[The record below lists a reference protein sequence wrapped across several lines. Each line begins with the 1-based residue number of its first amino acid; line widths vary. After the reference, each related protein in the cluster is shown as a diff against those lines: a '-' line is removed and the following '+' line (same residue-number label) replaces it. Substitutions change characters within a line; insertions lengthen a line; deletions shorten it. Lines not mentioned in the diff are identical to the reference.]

1 MTNLSSLSK
10 GLWAAGGAA
19 AVAAAQGVFGAVS
32 GDWVQAGLG
41 VAGLAAC
48 GLAARWVAD
57 ARAKVYRAGEVL
69 AAAEKGDL
77 QPRVLH
83 VPGDDALAAMLR
95 NTNRLLD
102 RVEAFGKEANA
113 AMQYAAQGRYFRR
126 IVMTGMVGDF
136 AVYAG
141 QVNDGLAAME
151 RRSAEF
157 VDSATRIGSSIREV
171 AQMLSASASELEA
184 ASGSMSH
191 VASETYEQS
200 SGAASAAENVS
211 GNVEGVAAATSQVS
225 GAIAEVARGVART
238 AELAKD
244 SVGKV
249 VEADGTIRSLL
260 EASEQIG
267 EVVNLINS
275 IANQTNLLALNAT
288 IEAARAG
295 EAGKGFAVVA
305 TEVKNLANQ
314 TAGATEEITR
324 QIAAV
329 QAVTKATAE
338 AIGLVGRM
346 IHDIDE
352 IAVGIAGA
360 AEQQSAAIGEI
371 SRSIRE
377 ASEGVRTVAGA
388 VTQVAAGTQEAS
400 AAAGQVLSSAGDLA
414 KRASDLNRDIDD
426 FVNRVVAQR

>member
-10 GLWAAGGAA
+10 GLWAVGGTA
-19 AVAAAQGVFGAVS
+19 AVVAVQGVLGAVS
-32 GDWVQAGLG
+32 GEWVQAALG
-41 VAGLAAC
+41 VGGLTAC
-48 GLAARWVAD
+48 GLAACWIAD
-57 ARAKVYRAGEVL
+57 ARAKIYRAGAVME
-69 AAAEKGDL
+69 AAEKGDL

-83 VPGDDALAAMLR
+83 VPGDDALAVMLR

-141 QVNDGLAAME
+141 HVNQGLAAME

-157 VDSATRIGSSIREV
+157 VDSATNIGSSIREV

-200 SGAASAAENVS
+200 SGAASAAETVS
-211 GNVEGVAAATSQVS
+211 GSVEGVAAATSQVS

-260 EASEQIG
+260 AASEEIG
-267 EVVNLINS
+267 AVVSLINS
-275 IANQTNLLALNAT
+275 IASQTNLLALNAT

-314 TAGATEEITR
+314 TAGATEEITK

>member
-1 MTNLSSLSK
+1 MTSLSSLSK
-10 GLWAAGGAA
+10 SLGAVGCA
-19 AVAAAQGVFGAVS
+19 TVCATAQGVIGAVS
-32 GDWVQAGLG
+32 GDWTV
-41 VAGLAAC
+41 VALAVAVLVPC
-48 GLAARWVAD
+48 GLALRWIATARSHIDQASAVM
-57 ARAKVYRAGEVL
+57 

-83 VPGDDALAAMLR
+83 VAGDDALASMLR

-102 RVEAFGKEANA
+102 RVESFGKEANA
-113 AMQYAAQGRYFRR
+113 AMQYAAEGRYFRR

-136 AVYAG
+136 AIYSG
-141 QVNDGLAAME
+141 HVNDGLAAME
-151 RRSAEF
+151 RKSAEF
-157 VDSATRIGSSIREV
+157 VTSATRIGSSIREV
-171 AQMLSASASELEA
+171 AQILSASASQLEA

-191 VASETYEQS
+191 VASQTYEQS
-200 SGAASAAENVS
+200 SGAAQAADLVS
-211 GNVEGVAAATSQVS
+211 GNVEGVAAATAQVS

-238 AELAKD
+238 AELAKN

-267 EVVNLINS
+267 AVVQLINS
-275 IANQTNLLALNAT
+275 IASQTNLLALNAT

-314 TAGATEEITR
+314 TAGATEEITK
-324 QIAAV
+324 QIGAV
-329 QAVTKATAE
+329 QAVTRATAD
-338 AIGLVGRM
+338 AIQLVGRM

-360 AEQQSAAIGEI
+360 AEEQSAAISEI

-400 AAAGQVLSSAGDLA
+400 AAAGEVLTSAGDLSR
-414 KRASDLNRDIDD
+414 RAVDLHRDIDA
-426 FVNRVVAQR
+426 FVGRVCGQR